1 MKQFVRP
8 NFKLQAE
15 STSKNFGCFIV
26 EPLERGF
33 GNTIGNALR
42 RTLLAAT
49 PGASIYGVDI
59 KGASHEFSTIKG
71 IVENV
76 AQIILNLKGIILKID
91 STVFKEEESV
101 SLKVDAGA
109 GEVLASM
116 IVCPLGIEILN
127 GDYLIATVAKGGKLE
142 MTMYAQNSRGYKSF
156 DDNKRLITNIGIIPM
171 DSNYSPIV
179 NVKYSV
185 EPTKVGKTA
194 DLEQL
199 VLELTTDGSVTSVEA
214 IAIAA
219 KILIAHL
226 EYFVSLSEQAQSLE
240 IISIS
245 EKQETDELEK
255 PIEELDLTVRSYNC
269 LKRAEIVMIGDLTDK
284 TENDILATKNLGR
297 KSFNEIKE
305 KLLALGLTFK
315 RE

>member
-8 NFKLQAE
+8 NFKLQTE
-15 STSKNFGCFIV
+15 NTSKNFGCFIV

-49 PGASIYGVDI
+49 PGASIYGVNI

-71 IVENV
+71 VVENV

-91 STVFKEEESV
+91 SAVFKEEESV
-101 SLKVDAGA
+101 LLKVDALA

-116 IVCPLGIEILN
+116 IICPIGVEVLN

-156 DDNKRLITNIGIIPM
+156 DDNKRLITNIGIISM

-185 EPTKVGKTA
+185 EPTKVGKSA

-199 VLELTTDGSVTSVEA
+199 FLELTTDGSVTPVEA

-226 EYFVSLSEQAQSLE
+226 EHFVSLSEQAQSLE

-255 PIEELDLTVRSYNC
+255 TIEELDLTVRSYNC
-269 LKRAEIVMIGDLTDK
+269 LRRAEIFTIGDLTNR

-297 KSFNEIKE
+297 KSFIEIKD